1 MMTADEESI
10 RALVATWHSSTAAGN
25 VEAVLPLMA
34 DDVVFLVAGHPPMRG
49 RGTFEKGL
57 RELLATHRIQ
67 SEFAIEEIEVS
78 GALAYCW
85 TSLKVTMTPLAGG
98 APLNRSGSALSIL
111 HRHGDRS
118 WVVVRD
124 ANLLAVTP

>member
-1 MMTADEESI
+1 MNEDEQAI

-25 VEAVLPLMA
+25 VDGVLPLMA

-49 RGTFEKGL
+49 RAAFEKGL
-57 RELLATHRIQ
+57 RGLLASHRIQ
-67 SEFAIEEIEVS
+67 SEFVVEEIEVA

-85 TSLKVTMTPLAGG
+85 SSLKVTTTPLAGG
-98 APLNRSGSALSIL
+98 APSLRSGPALSIL
-111 HRHGDRS
+111 HRQHDRS

-124 ANLLAVTP
+124 ANLLTETR